1 MANQNGCPFFPT
13 RSIGESATKTRD
25 RPGDRTAR
33 STWAEARAF
42 LTLFH
47 REKGIP
53 HLLSDRLRVVRREID
68 KTGTYWHTEDE
79 LAHGARVAWR
89 NSNRCIGRLFWESLR
104 LRDMRHVATE
114 EEVFASCVEHLD
126 EAYNGGNIRPLI
138 TVFPAANAGSAGIR
152 IWNSQL
158 IRYAGYRLADGS
170 VTGDPI
176 NCELTDTVRALGWRG
191 GAGTRFDV
199 LPLVIQFPGRSPRL
213 FELPREAVV
222 EVPLT
227 HPDLDWFASLGLKWH
242 ALPALSCMRLE
253 IGGVNYTA
261 APFNGW
267 YMGTEIGARN
277 FADEFRYNMLPVI
290 AEKMGLDT
298 RCDRSLWIDR
308 ALLEL
313 NVAVNHS
320 FASAKISLVD
330 HHTAARQF
338 MRYTDREQK
347 AERKITGEWTWLVP
361 PMSGATTPVFHQEYN
376 NTIKKPNFF
385 YQAEPWKN
393 AIGQRCPAF

>member
-1 MANQNGCPFFPT
+1 MRNQNGCPFVAT
-13 RSIGESATKTRD
+13 RSVGESANKTRD
-25 RPGDRTAR
+25 RARGGTAN
-33 STWAEARAF
+33 STWAEARAY

-47 REKGIP
+47 RERGNP
-53 HLLSDRLRVVRREID
+53 RLLSDRLKVVRREID
-68 KTGTYWHTEDE
+68 ETGTYRHTEDE

-89 NSNRCIGRLFWESLR
+89 NSNRCIGRLFWESLQ

-114 EEVFASCVEHLD
+114 EEVFASCVEHLH
-126 EAYNGGNIRPLI
+126 EAYNGGKIRPVI
-138 TVFPAANAGSAGIR
+138 TVFPTVNPGSEGIR
-152 IWNSQL
+152 IWNPQL
-158 IRYAGYRLADGS
+158 IRYAGYRQADGS
-170 VTGDPI
+170 VKGDPL
-176 NCELTDTVRALGWRG
+176 NCALTEAVRSLGWRG
-191 GAGTRFDV
+191 GPGTPFDV

-213 FELPREAVV
+213 FELPPDAVV
-222 EVPLT
+222 EVPIA

-290 AEKMGLDT
+290 AGKMGLDT
-298 RCDRSLWIDR
+298 RSDRSLWIDR
-308 ALLEL
+308 ALVEL

-320 FASAKISLVD
+320 FAMAKVSLVD

-338 MRYTDREQK
+338 VRYGEREQK
-347 AERKITGEWTWLVP
+347 ADRKITGEWTWLVP
-361 PMSGATTPVFHQEYN
+361 PMSGATTPVFHREYN
-376 NTIKKPNFF
+376 NTIEKPNFF
-385 YQAEPWKN
+385 MQAEPWKN
-393 AIGQRCPAF
+393 AIV

>member
-1 MANQNGCPFFPT
+1 MPNQNGCPFVAT
-13 RSIGESATKTRD
+13 RSVGESANKTRD
-25 RPGDRTAR
+25 RARGGTAN
-33 STWAEARAF
+33 STWAEARAY

-47 REKGIP
+47 RERGNLR
-53 HLLSDRLRVVRREID
+53 LLSDRLRVVRREID
-68 KTGTYWHTEDE
+68 ETGTYRHTEDE

-89 NSNRCIGRLFWESLR
+89 NSNRCIGRLFWESLQ

-114 EEVFASCVEHLD
+114 EEVFASCVEHLH
-126 EAYNGGNIRPLI
+126 EAYNGGKIRPVI
-138 TVFPAANAGSAGIR
+138 TVFPTVNPGSEGIR
-152 IWNSQL
+152 IWNPQL
-158 IRYAGYRLADGS
+158 IRYAGYRQADGS
-170 VTGDPI
+170 VKGDPL
-176 NCELTDTVRALGWRG
+176 NCALTEAVRSLGWRG
-191 GAGTRFDV
+191 GAGTPFDV

-213 FELPREAVV
+213 FELPPDAVV
-222 EVPLT
+222 EVPIA

-290 AEKMGLDT
+290 AGKMGLDT
-298 RCDRSLWIDR
+298 RSDRSLWIDR
-308 ALLEL
+308 ALVEL

-320 FASAKISLVD
+320 FAMAKVSLVD

-338 MRYTDREQK
+338 VRYSEREQK
-347 AERKITGEWTWLVP
+347 ADRKITGEWTWLVP
-361 PMSGATTPVFHQEYN
+361 PMSGATTPVFHREYN
-376 NTIKKPNFF
+376 NTIEKPNFF
-385 YQAEPWKN
+385 MQAEPWKN
-393 AIGQRCPAF
+393 AIV

>member
-1 MANQNGCPFFPT
+1 MSIQTGCPFHAT
-13 RSIGESATKTRD
+13 RSSGEIATKTRD
-25 RPGDRTAR
+25 RAGGGTAS
-33 STWAEARAF
+33 STWAEARAY

-47 REKGIP
+47 RERGIL

-68 KTGTYWHTEDE
+68 QTGTYWHTQAE
-79 LAHGARVAWR
+79 LTHGARVAWR

-104 LRDMRHVATE
+104 LRDMRHVTTE
-114 EEVFASCVEHLD
+114 EEVFASCVEHLN
-126 EAYNGGNIRPLI
+126 EAYNGGKILPMM
-138 TVFPAANAGSAGIR
+138 TVFPAADPGSAGLR
-152 IWNSQL
+152 IWNPQL
-158 IRYAGYRLADGS
+158 IRYAGYRQADGS
-170 VTGDPI
+170 VTGDPL
-176 NCELTDTVRALGWRG
+176 NCELTDAVRALGWRG

-213 FELPREAVV
+213 FELPRDAVV

-290 AEKMGLDT
+290 AGKMGLDT
-298 RCDRSLWIDR
+298 RSDRSLWIDR
-308 ALLEL
+308 ALVEL

-320 FASAKISLVD
+320 F
-330 HHTAARQF
+330 TAARQF
-338 MRYTDREQK
+338 MRHTEREQQ
-347 AERKITGEWTWLVP
+347 AERAITGDWTWLVP
-361 PMSGATTPVFHQEYN
+361 PMSGATTPVFHREYN
-376 NTIKKPNFF
+376 NANEKPNFF
-385 YQAEPWKN
+385 NQGEPWKN
-393 AIGQRCPAF
+393 AVA